1 MIRSIRFSLTL
12 WYAAILIV
20 ILSLFGGILYTNVRA
35 NLARDVD
42 RLLTS
47 EADGVGDAVTSFGK
61 AELVAKNPGIVS
73 QDRIKEMFLENIVR
87 GELPALIERW
97 VEVTEELD
105 TVRPVRIISKKGETL
120 AFSPSLSNWVIPVNP
135 QALQIAG
142 AGKTFCETYR
152 VADGHRVRIVTYPI
166 LEKRRALFFVQVAT
180 SLLQTDAS
188 LERLGSWLLWL
199 IPSTALLASLIGW
212 FLASLALRPVG
223 KMIHEARQM
232 SESRLHQRI
241 EVPKT
246 GDELQKLGLTFNEML
261 DRFERGFKRLRQFSA
276 AASHELRTPLTVMKG
291 EMELVLRK
299 PRTDEEYERVFRNQL
314 SVVNDMTRVV
324 EQLLAVAH
332 AEDGELA
339 VQWEMLELGDLIRS
353 VVRGYG
359 SVALQKNISL
369 HMRAESP
376 VPVQGERSLL
386 ERLIANLLEN
396 AIKHTPLE
404 GRVMLEAVQ
413 REGQSIL
420 IVKDTGKGILEEELP
435 KIFDKFFSHK
445 HSPEGI
451 SSTGIG
457 LGLCRWIAEVH
468 KGKIEVAS
476 VPGHGAEFTV
486 FFPSPAL
493 DLR

>member
-20 ILSLFGGILYTNVRA
+20 ILSLFGGVLYTNVRA
-35 NLARDVD
+35 NLVRDVD
-42 RLLTS
+42 RLLIS
-47 EADGVGDAVTSFGK
+47 EADGIGDAVSAFGK
-61 AELVAKNPGIVS
+61 AELGAKNPKISS
-73 QDRIKEMFLENIVR
+73 QDKITEIFLENIIR
-87 GELPALIERW
+87 GELSALVERW
-97 VEVTEELD
+97 VEVTNELD
-105 TVRPVRIISKKGETL
+105 TVRPVRIVSQKGETL

-135 QALQIAG
+135 QALRGAS
-142 AGKTFCETYR
+142 AGKALFETYS

-166 LEKRRALFFVQVAT
+166 IEKGRLLYFVQVAI

-188 LERLGSWLLWL
+188 LERLRSWLFWL
-199 IPSTALLASLIGW
+199 IPTTAILASLIGW

-223 KMIHEARQM
+223 KMIREARQM

-246 GDELQKLGLTFNEML
+246 GDELQRLGLTFNEML

-291 EMELVLRK
+291 EIELALRK
-299 PRTDEEYERVFRNQL
+299 PRTDEEYERVLRNQL
-314 SVVNDMTRVV
+314 NVVNDMARVV

-339 VQWEMLELGDLIRS
+339 VQWEVLELGDLIRS
-353 VVRGYG
+353 VVRGHE
-359 SVALQKNISL
+359 SLALQKNISL
-369 HMRAESP
+369 QVAATGS
-376 VPVQGERSLL
+376 VPIQGERSLL

-396 AIKHTPLE
+396 AIKHTPSE
-404 GRVMLEAVQ
+404 GRVMLEAS
-413 REGQSIL
+413 RRDGQSLL
-420 IVKDTGKGILEEELP
+420 IVRDTGKGILAGELP

-468 KGKIEVAS
+468 KGKIGITS
-476 VPGHGAEFTV
+476 VPGQGAEFTV
-486 FFPSPAL
+486 SFPGAVS
-493 DLR
+493 